1 MPDVAVIVS
10 LLKAHA
16 PLTAVVPA
24 ARIMGGDLPQGTPV
38 PAISVSHVSGVWGKQ
53 LGQQSRDCTAR
64 VQVTVKAANYPQQ
77 KQLLPLV
84 RAAVPRTHGTVAGVV
99 VDSITRDADGPD
111 FRDDEAGIYLQTQDF
126 FVKYVE

>member
-1 MPDVAVIVS
+1 MPDVTVIRH
-10 LLKAHA
+10 LLANHA

-24 ARIMGGDLPQGTPV
+24 ARIMGGDLPQGTAL
-38 PAISVSHVSGVWGKQ
+38 PAISVAHVSGVWGRQ

-64 VQVTVKAANYPQQ
+64 VQVTLHAANYPQQ
-77 KQLLPLV
+77 KQVMPLV

-99 VDSITRDADGPD
+99 VDSITREADGPD

-126 FVKYVE
+126 FVKYTE